1 MNSLVIYAD
10 NGEITQVITGNND
23 SLSANAKNLIGNY
36 LIHDGSADLFAD
48 YVDTATFTVKPK
60 GDQPSD
66 GHIFDYSAGQWVF
79 DIDTARSKKWIEIK
93 AAREAEEFGSFEWG
107 GYLFDCDETSQRRI
121 QGAVQLAQID
131 SGLTLDWTLAD
142 NSVQEFTAAQ
152 IIQIGEALANHVSD
166 THAHGRIRR
175 SEIDSATTQQALEAI
190 VW

>member
-1 MNSLVIYAD
+1 M
-10 NGEITQVITGNND
+10 
-23 SLSANAKNLIGNY
+23 ANANNVTGNY

-48 YVDTATFTVKPK
+48 YVDTATSTVKPK

-66 GHIFDYSAGQWVF
+66 GHIFDYGAGEWVF

-93 AAREAEEFGSFEWG
+93 AAREAEEFSSFECS

-131 SGLTLDWTLAD
+131 PALTLDWTLAD
-142 NSVQEFTAAQ
+142 NSVQEFTAAE

-166 THAHGRIRR
+166 AHAHGRIKR
-175 SEIDSATTQQALEAI
+175 SEIDSATTKEDLEAI
-190 VW
+190 SW